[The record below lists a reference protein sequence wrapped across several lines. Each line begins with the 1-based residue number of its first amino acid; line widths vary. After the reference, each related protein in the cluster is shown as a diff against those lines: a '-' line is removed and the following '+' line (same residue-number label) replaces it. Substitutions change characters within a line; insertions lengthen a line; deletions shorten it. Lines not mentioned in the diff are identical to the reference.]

1 MIQLSRSSP
10 GLLDNPGKTMKPQ
23 RPRLAHSLLL
33 TAICLLSLHPSARA
47 NAAAGRLKPQIMGI
61 ELSMSREA
69 ARVRLQTLGSLE
81 REDRKRQEVWAIR
94 DPRISHLLV
103 GYDAENRVR
112 YVTALARTGANRIR
126 YDEVADPKRAQRQEA
141 QGNYRFTW
149 EVEERRGQFAYVVIA
164 HGRDPQYLES
174 YSVKKVEEKEID

>member
-1 MIQLSRSSP
+1 MRPKRLRSAH
-10 GLLDNPGKTMKPQ
+10 GLL
-23 RPRLAHSLLL
+23 LA
-33 TAICLLSLHPSARA
+33 AICLLSSSPSAVA
-47 NAAAGRLKPQIMGI
+47 NAAAGRLQPQIMGI
-61 ELSMSREA
+61 ALSMSRDD
-69 ARVRLQTLGSLE
+69 ARARLQSLGSLE
-81 REDRKRQEVWAIR
+81 REDRKRQEVWAIK

-112 YVTALARTGANRIR
+112 YVTALARTGATRIR
-126 YDEVADPKRAQRQEA
+126 YDEVADPKRAQRQQV

-174 YSVKKVEEKEID
+174 YSVKKIEEKEID